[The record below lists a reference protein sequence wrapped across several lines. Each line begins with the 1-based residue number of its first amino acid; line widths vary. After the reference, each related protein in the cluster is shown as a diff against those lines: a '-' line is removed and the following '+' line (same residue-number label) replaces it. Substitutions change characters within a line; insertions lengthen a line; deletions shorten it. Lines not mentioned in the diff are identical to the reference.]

1 MKNNSVSAKD
11 LQHPSSK
18 YDYDG
23 ITGTWL
29 LIPAKFHI
37 LILALLLPIIIWVLP
52 SVPFKGEFQYIFA
65 DYRYYIAGAMAIF
78 CISSAILSII
88 KAKQVRQRLR
98 PMSRINNQ
106 VVARNSAPSS
116 KTNTNAKNSSTKNRK
131 IADKNPKIHIGQ
143 VAPKNAPQ
151 KVSKSGVIDASP
163 TVKLVQSDT
172 PESSKTVE
180 TRAQKEATPKTRT
193 KPRIKKSAE
202 KIEDKPKKTTTS
214 KVKEKTKTDPPK
226 KANSTKKTTATSQPV
241 KRRTA
246 ATTQSQKNSKQ
257 MQLDL

>member
-116 KTNTNAKNSSTKNRK
+116 NTDAKNSSTKNRK

-172 PESSKTVE
+172 PKSSKTVE
-180 TRAQKEATPKTRT
+180 TRVQKETTPKTRT
-193 KPRIKKSAE
+193 KPRAKKSADKVE
-202 KIEDKPKKTTTS
+202 EKPKKTATS
-214 KVKEKTKTDPPK
+214 KVKETTKTDPPK
-226 KANSTKKTTATSQPV
+226 KANSTKKTATTS
-241 KRRTA
+241 KSTKNRTA
-246 ATTQSQKNSKQ
+246 ATTKSQKNSKQ